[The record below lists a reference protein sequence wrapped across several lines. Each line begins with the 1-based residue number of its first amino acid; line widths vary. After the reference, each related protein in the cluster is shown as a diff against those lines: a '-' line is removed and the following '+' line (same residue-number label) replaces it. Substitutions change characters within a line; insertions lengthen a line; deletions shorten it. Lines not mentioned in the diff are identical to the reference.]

1 MRSAICMG
9 MPAGSIATCFL
20 RFLIRCY
27 SRLPIKPFRSSL
39 LALFATYKKLYRGKQ
54 VIAQVDGVRYQLD
67 LDELID
73 HSLFFDGAFEPMT
86 AKALKQLTPR
96 GATVLDIGANIGCHT
111 CLLAKLA
118 HPGMVIA
125 FEPMPWARAKLLR
138 NIALNSLSNVVV
150 EKYVLADTNSKSV
163 SVHFRSS
170 WQLDSRTG
178 LTEESSTSRSPAF
191 VDLITVDSYVA
202 EKSILN
208 IGLIKLD
215 VDGYEAK
222 VLRGAA
228 ETLRKFHPILVM
240 EFCSYTLEAAGDSLS
255 DVIDLLATAGY
266 RIYQEKTFLE
276 FSSREKILESVPAGA
291 SINVVCSCQ
300 PLARAE
306 STIRRASWRNRR
318 ANHARHKPFVT
329 A

>member
-1 MRSAICMG
+1 MHVG
-9 MPAGSIATCFL
+9 TLTGSLTTCFL
-20 RFLIRCY
+20 RFLVRCY
-27 SRLPIKPFRSSL
+27 SRLPMKPFRSSL
-39 LALFATYKKLYRGKQ
+39 LALFTTYKKLYRGKQ
-54 VIAQVDGVRYQLD
+54 MIAQVDGVRYQLD

-73 HSLFFDGAFEPMT
+73 HSLFFDGAFEPVT
-86 AKALKQLTPR
+86 TEALKQLTRR

-125 FEPMPWARAKLLR
+125 FEPMPWARAKLLK

-150 EKYVLADTNSKSV
+150 EKYVLADTNSKSM

-170 WQLDSRTG
+170 WQLGSRTG
-178 LTEESSTSRSPAF
+178 LTEESSTSRTPAF
-191 VDLITVDSYVA
+191 VDLITLDSYVA
-202 EKSILN
+202 ENHVPN

-240 EFCSYTLEAAGDSLS
+240 EFCSYTLEAAGDCLR
-255 DVIDLLATAGY
+255 DVIDLLAAAGY
-266 RIYQEKTFLE
+266 RIYQENTFLE
-276 FSSREKILESVPAGA
+276 FSTLEKILESVPAGA
-291 SINVVCSCQ
+291 SINVVCSCE
-300 PLARAE
+300 PLSRAE
-306 STIRRASWRNRR
+306 SSMGRASWRTRR